1 MSIPIVLSFAAAY
14 ISMIMAVAVLFR
26 DRQSLYHRIFASGM
40 FLLAVEEILRGLAN
54 NAAGTEDAIF
64 WQEWV
69 LFTSAIIPG
78 TWFAFSIIYARAG
91 ASIAQSNWKW
101 GLLALVAIPGAF
113 VAVFRGSHF
122 AGVARINDEAPWTLH
137 FEWSGHL
144 LQYFILLISILV
156 L

>member
-40 FLLAVEEILRGLAN
+40 FLLAVEEILRGFAN
-54 NAAGTEDAIF
+54 NAALPADAIY

-78 TWFAFSIIYARAG
+78 AWFAFS
-91 ASIAQSNWKW
+91 
-101 GLLALVAIPGAF
+101 LFTPALVLPLPSRIGSGACWLSVSF
-113 VAVFRGSHF
+113 LEPSSSFS
-122 AGVARINDEAPWTLH
+122 VARTSP
-137 FEWSGHL
+137 EWPESTMKHPGPFIWDGPVI
-144 LQYFILLISILV
+144 YFNISSC
-156 L
+156 